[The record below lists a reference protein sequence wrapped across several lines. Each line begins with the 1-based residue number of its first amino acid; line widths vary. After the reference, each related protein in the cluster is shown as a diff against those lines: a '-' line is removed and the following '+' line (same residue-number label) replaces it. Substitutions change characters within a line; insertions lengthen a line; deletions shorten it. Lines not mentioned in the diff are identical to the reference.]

1 MWTFL
6 RRRTLTQWI
15 IAAMFIGVAI
25 GIAFPEFARSLL
37 PISTAFV
44 RIIKSIIVPL
54 IFGTLVV
61 GIAGHGDDMKRV
73 GRLALKSIIYF
84 EIVTTLAL
92 FIGLLAVNIIKP
104 GLGVTPT
111 ATAATIPAASE
122 PVTFATVLEH
132 IVPQSFFDAAAR
144 NEMLQIVFWSVLFA
158 IGLTQVR
165 GRSKETMLGFC
176 EAVAEVMFK
185 FTGIVMK
192 FAPIGIGAAIAVTVS
207 KSGLGVLRNLGILVL
222 SLYGA
227 LVAFVLLVLV
237 PVMIAARVP
246 IGRFLRAVRE
256 PWLIAF
262 TTASSE
268 AALPLAMERME
279 ALGVPRRIVA
289 FAVSAIAPAAIILTI
304 GLVDVAHGQY
314 FLPNSIV
321 EKTHLLSST
330 ILGAVIPD
338 LRWMWTNL
346 SSDPFMLAVIGFGVI
361 AVAQGVRLRGVWVA
375 WLIATFFQATYAQFG
390 WYERYQAYLL
400 IAGVLLALRSAPEM
414 RLFQVR
420 SRQVIAVAA
429 MLLLL
434 PLVKYW
440 NIVGGPNAAANQFSQ
455 QHQMAQF
462 LSRYYDGKTM
472 MANDIGHVTWL
483 HSGGLVDMWALGS
496 FDVLAAQ
503 RNGYYNATFMTAL
516 AAQRHVAAVAEYS
529 PSFDFLVPHG
539 FAKVATWHL
548 RDAGDPRWQAIVFW
562 APAADAPAMRSHMR
576 EFIATMSQ
584 DRVVAQID

>member
-1 MWTFL
+1 MTAISAIYARARSSAPADVMVNRRATFVTAVAAL
-6 RRRTLTQWI
+6 AVMTLLMFGVTLLLTHGTLTYI
-15 IAAMFIGVAI
+15 IDDAYIHLTMARNVAFH
-25 GIAFPEFARSLL
+25 GTWGMVPGEFESSSSS
-37 PISTAFV
+37 PGWV
-44 RIIKSIIVPL
+44 
-54 IFGTLVV
+54 
-61 GIAGHGDDMKRV
+61 
-73 GRLALKSIIYF
+73 
-84 EIVTTLAL
+84 L
-92 FIGLLAVNIIKP
+92 FIGGLMRAVPAIAEWLPFVVNAAACVGILAV
-104 GLGVTPT
+104 
-111 ATAATIPAASE
+111 
-122 PVTFATVLEH
+122 FARHQEV
-132 IVPQSFFDAAAR
+132 I
-144 NEMLQIVFWSVLFA
+144 A
-158 IGLTQVR
+158 IR
-165 GRSKETMLGFC
+165 GRSAWRIAAVVLLPAVLFLPALIQLGM
-176 EAVAEVMFK
+176 EHSLHAV
-185 FTGIVMK
+185 
-192 FAPIGIGAAIAVTVS
+192 
-207 KSGLGVLRNLGILVL
+207 
-222 SLYGA
+222 
-227 LVAFVLLVLV
+227 LVLV
-237 PVMIAARVP
+237 LLLQLERMLRGQLTWRRIAGFGLLLLVTTA
-246 IGRFLRAVRE
+246 LRLETAGLALGCGVVLIAPCVISAVRRRSQ
-256 PWLIAF
+256 PQHA
-262 TTASSE
+262 T
-268 AALPLAMERME
+268 
-279 ALGVPRRIVA
+279 RRIVA
-289 FAVSAIAPAAIILTI
+289 FAVSAVAPAAIILTI